1 AELASR
7 LETEDSVRVV
17 LFAGPEERALVK
29 RLRTAFPPSIV
40 VLDRLT
46 IPQLAA
52 AAARLSVFVS
62 NDTGPMH
69 IAAAVGT
76 PVVVLLA
83 RHPMSDCYVP
93 VGERHRVV
101 SAARIEDISVEA
113 ARDAARSAFTTERMS
128 SLFST

>member
-1 AELASR
+1 VR
-7 LETEDSVRVV
+7 NDSVRPV
-17 LFAGPEERALVK
+17 LFAGPEERAKVREMRAAL
-29 RLRTAFPPSIV
+29 PPSTV

-76 PVVVLLA
+76 PVVILMA
-83 RHPMSDCYVP
+83 QHPMFACYIP
-93 VGERHRVV
+93 PGDRHRVV
-101 SAARIEDISVEA
+101 SGRAIGDIGVGQAYEATRAAL
-113 ARDAARSAFTTERMS
+113 TTERMA
-128 SLFST
+128 SLFSD